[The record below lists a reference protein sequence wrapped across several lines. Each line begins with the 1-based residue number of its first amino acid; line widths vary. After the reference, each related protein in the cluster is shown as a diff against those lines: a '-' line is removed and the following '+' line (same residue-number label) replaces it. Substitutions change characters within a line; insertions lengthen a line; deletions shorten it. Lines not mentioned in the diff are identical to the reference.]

1 MHPLY
6 SLLTIT
12 IFEFAACV
20 LDLVGPS
27 HPYILPSYMLP
38 NLSLTCSPTYSPTRP
53 PHTCTSPT
61 RPLYTPTPV
70 PHILPHT
77 SPTNYHTNASPI
89 PYMLALPT
97 KHDIGQRVSYWSPSN
112 DSCQILSCQ
121 TSAYDNSQ
129 STDIFRSISLYVRS
143 ISLYVRSITHLSCKF
158 VRTNSARSFTRL
170 VLSACADV
178 AKFRVPEKLLTL
190 NRVSI
195 IFIALKY
202 IIKIEYGFYLAAH
215 KSTYHGSS

>member
-1 MHPLY
+1 MHPVY

-20 LDLVGPS
+20 LDLHVVGPS

-53 PHTCTSPT
+53 
-61 RPLYTPTPV
+61 LYTPTHV

-77 SPTNYHTNASPI
+77 SPTNYHTNAPPI

-97 KHDIGQRVSYWSPSN
+97 KHDIRQRVSYWSPSN

-121 TSAYDNSQ
+121 TLWKLSSYREDEGVSK
-129 STDIFRSISLYVRS
+129 FYVPGLIS
-143 ISLYVRSITHLSCKF
+143 
-158 VRTNSARSFTRL
+158 
-170 VLSACADV
+170 
-178 AKFRVPEKLLTL
+178 E
-190 NRVSI
+190 
-195 IFIALKY
+195 
-202 IIKIEYGFYLAAH
+202 
-215 KSTYHGSS
+215 